1 MILKSKLIVLSNQN
15 GLDDTFHS
23 ENWYLAWSAS
33 GGMHVSKCLTFQ
45 DFLSL

>member
-23 ENWYLAWSAS
+23 ENWYLAWSALEACMS
-33 GGMHVSKCLTFQ
+33 PNI
-45 DFLSL
+45 